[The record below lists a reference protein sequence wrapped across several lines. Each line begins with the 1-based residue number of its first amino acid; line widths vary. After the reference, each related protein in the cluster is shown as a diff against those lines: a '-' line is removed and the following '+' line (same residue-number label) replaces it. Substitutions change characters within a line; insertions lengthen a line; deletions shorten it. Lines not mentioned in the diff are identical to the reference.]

1 MNVVR
6 TSPLLAVTTM
16 TTCAVVVRFGVE
28 LCEVVVGV
36 VGVGVEVEE
45 ERVEDEEDLDELLE
59 DELLEDEDDD
69 DEELEEVVDEVLL
82 TLVEVVVGLVDVV
95 EILLLVVVEFD
106 VVLVDVRFAVKLLN
120 LGSPLDNEIVT
131 RTVLTPSSPTIS

>member
-1 MNVVR
+1 VVR

-28 LCEVVVGV
+28 LWEVVVGV
-36 VGVGVEVEE
+36 VVEVEDVVE
-45 ERVEDEEDLDELLE
+45 EGVEDEEDVDELLE

-82 TLVEVVVGLVDVV
+82 TLVVVGVVDVV
-95 EILLLVVVEFD
+95 EILLLVVVEFE

>member
-1 MNVVR
+1 VNVVR

-28 LCEVVVGV
+28 LWEVVVGV
-36 VGVGVEVEE
+36 VVEVEDVVE
-45 ERVEDEEDLDELLE
+45 GVEDEEDVDELLE
-59 DELLEDEDDD
+59 DELLEGEDDD

-82 TLVEVVVGLVDVV
+82 TLVVVGVVDAV
-95 EILLLVVVEFD
+95 EILLLVVVEFE
-106 VVLVDVRFAVKLLN
+106 VVLVDVRFAVRLLN

-131 RTVLTPSSPTIS
+131 RTVLTPSSPIIN